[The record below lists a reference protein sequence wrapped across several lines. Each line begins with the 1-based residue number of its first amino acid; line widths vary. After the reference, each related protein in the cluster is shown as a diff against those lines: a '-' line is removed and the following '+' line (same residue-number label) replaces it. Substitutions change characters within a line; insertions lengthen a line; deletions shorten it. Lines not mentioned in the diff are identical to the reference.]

1 MIHFQVRPIQG
12 RPNDETILRSLAI
25 LWLATAALP
34 AHGQTALDLF
44 GAKTE
49 KSTDDSAIQQA
60 TNQDLQELLRLLSN
74 PALVAQLTQ
83 RSAETAGQ
91 QPGDGSAVAKAR
103 QQFQNLLSRIG
114 SRARAI
120 ALALTT
126 VPQLYGELTTAWT
139 ESMAGS
145 EFLRSAIH
153 MIIFLFG
160 GFGLEWLYWSYLSA
174 LLKRV
179 EHSKPDTYG
188 GVLRAAMIRAT
199 LLLGS
204 IAVFGFGSIG
214 LFVAFEWSAFV
225 EHIVFALLAGI
236 IAIRFIVMA
245 AVFVLAP
252 RVNEL
257 RLLPLD
263 EAAAGNI
270 YRWIL
275 TVSGVGLLGILCVD
289 TLDRLAIA
297 APSLLAVE
305 TVAGSLFVTVLIIA
319 MWYSDSVRRREI
331 STAGAGIEAALETEA
346 DAEVV
351 ARLPTPGNFRLVLS
365 SAIVLVAFWLWLVD
379 FQVMLWTLV
388 TGALLLPAIKLSR
401 IMVDHIFDCVER
413 ESPEAASEDED
424 EKGEKEVEKQVS
436 EQRNRYTLYRPIAD
450 RLIRFLLVI
459 VAVLTIGLVWDVT
472 SMLESASNSFAQKVF
487 GVVIDIV
494 FALLIA
500 DLVWTW
506 AKTAI
511 EQKLASFPAVVP
523 GHSPGP
529 EARMATLLPMFEKV
543 LMVTIIIM
551 VALIIISS
559 LGVNIGP
566 ILAGAGVVGIAL
578 GFGAQALVKDIFS
591 GVFFLIDDAFRVGEY
606 IEMGEL
612 RGTVES
618 VSIRSLRVRHHRG
631 ALHTIPYGELN
642 SLTNYS
648 RDWVIM
654 KLQFRV
660 PFDTD
665 LKLAKKLVKQVGARL
680 QENPDYGHH
689 LIEPLKFQGVRRM
702 EEFNMVVGV
711 KFTAVPGEQWT
722 IRRDAYQQILDE
734 FESNGIKFAARN
746 VQVEVVSD
754 RQLTKEEEEAA
765 VGAAQEI
772 IEQQLP

>member
-1 MIHFQVRPIQG
+1 
-12 RPNDETILRSLAI
+12 
-25 LWLATAALP
+25 
-34 AHGQTALDLF
+34 
-44 GAKTE
+44 
-49 KSTDDSAIQQA
+49 
-60 TNQDLQELLRLLSN
+60 
-74 PALVAQLTQ
+74 
-83 RSAETAGQ
+83 
-91 QPGDGSAVAKAR
+91 
-103 QQFQNLLSRIG
+103 
-114 SRARAI
+114 
-120 ALALTT
+120 
-126 VPQLYGELTTAWT
+126 
-139 ESMAGS
+139 
-145 EFLRSAIH
+145 
-153 MIIFLFG
+153 
-160 GFGLEWLYWSYLSA
+160 
-174 LLKRV
+174 
-179 EHSKPDTYG
+179 
-188 GVLRAAMIRAT
+188 
-199 LLLGS
+199 
-204 IAVFGFGSIG
+204 
-214 LFVAFEWSAFV
+214 
-225 EHIVFALLAGI
+225 
-236 IAIRFIVMA
+236 
-245 AVFVLAP
+245 
-252 RVNEL
+252 
-257 RLLPLD
+257 
-263 EAAAGNI
+263 
-270 YRWIL
+270 
-275 TVSGVGLLGILCVD
+275 
-289 TLDRLAIA
+289 
-297 APSLLAVE
+297 
-305 TVAGSLFVTVLIIA
+305 
-319 MWYSDSVRRREI
+319 
-331 STAGAGIEAALETEA
+331 
-346 DAEVV
+346 
-351 ARLPTPGNFRLVLS
+351 
-365 SAIVLVAFWLWLVD
+365 
-379 FQVMLWTLV
+379 MLWTLV

-689 LIEPLKFQGVRRM
+689 LIEPLKFQGVHRM